1 MRPMVLMRWAALL
14 FVLALGLSAC
24 VGPPTPV
31 PSPGPPLAVDRE
43 TEALLRLG
51 EERLAQGRPLD
62 AGDAFRAALIRSPKR
77 EQRGRATLGLARA
90 DRAQGKFADALGRVE
105 DLLAQGVPPAQAVE
119 ANLLAAGLEMDLKK
133 PQKAT
138 SRLRLMLSRP
148 PGPLS
153 HTERFRAQ
161 LILAQALAQSGRP
174 GEAAAQLVRLSEG
187 ADPSQLRELSDRV
200 LKVAGMARSRELT
213 PLLGRV
219 TRPELKSA
227 LLIGLADAYVRE
239 GRLKEAERTLATLR
253 AEPSA
258 GRWAGRLQDLDS
270 QVRQARLVRPR
281 AVGVILPLTGN
292 YRAFGKRML
301 AAIELGLGL
310 FANVGAQP
318 PTLFIEDSRSDAA
331 TAAQAVSRL
340 VERHKI
346 MAIIGPVGAAA
357 SLSAARR
364 AQQLGV
370 PLISLSQVAGVT
382 MAGPYIFQNS
392 FTPEAQAAALLN
404 QAMDKQGLRRIAVL
418 APSNGYGQGFARIMS
433 AQLAAR
439 GGSLVRTEYYPP
451 DKTDFAAYI
460 KGLVKLPP
468 GNYRPGHPES
478 PKPVIDF
485 DALFMPVGPEAAAMI
500 APQLAYFDVLGVQV
514 MGTNLWH
521 NPKLIEQ
528 GGRYIENCL
537 FPDAFNP
544 ESQTP
549 LVRAFVREF
558 GQAVG
563 QQPGVMEAQAYDAA
577 FIVRRILMNSL
588 PPSTRP
594 AMRERLARL
603 QGLQGVC
610 GVLSMDQDRRVNKQL
625 TLFTVQ
631 SGVFT
636 PLGMARP
643 LAPRDP
649 LAQPQPQPLE
659 VKPVPDQIEM
669 RFNQPSKGGM
679 GDRTSGGQSDQGGRK
694 ESVNPSVIP
703 AKPMPLMPAPAAD
716 IPR

>member
-1 MRPMVLMRWAALL
+1 MRLTILMRWAVLL
-14 FVLALGLSAC
+14 MALALGLAAC
-24 VGPPTPV
+24 AKAPV
-31 PSPGPPLAVDRE
+31 PMPRPGAPLAVDRE
-43 TEALLRLG
+43 AEALLRLG
-51 EERLAQGRPLD
+51 EERLAQGRPLE
-62 AGDAFRAALIRSPKR
+62 AGDAFRAVLARSPKP
-77 EQRGRATLGLARA
+77 EQMARAALGLARA
-90 DRAQGKFADALGRVE
+90 DRAQGNYAEALGRVE
-105 DLLAQGVPPAQAVE
+105 DLLTQGVYPAQAVQ
-119 ANLLAAGLEMDLKK
+119 ANLLAAGLEMDLNQS
-133 PQKAT
+133 QKAA

-153 HTERFRAQ
+153 QTERFQAQ
-161 LILAQALAQSGRP
+161 LLLAQALAQSGRG
-174 GEAAAQLVRLSEG
+174 GEAAAQLVSLSQS
-187 ADPSQLRELSDRV
+187 ADTSQLREIADRM
-200 LKVAGMARSRELT
+200 LKVAAMARSQALL

-219 TRPELKSA
+219 TWPELKSA
-227 LLIGLADAYVRE
+227 LLIGLTEAYVRE
-239 GRLKEAERTLATLR
+239 GRLQEAERTLASLR

-281 AVGVILPLTGN
+281 AVGVILPLSGS
-292 YRAFGKRML
+292 YKAFGKRML
-301 AAIELGLGL
+301 AAVELGLGL
-310 FANVGAQP
+310 FSNVGAQP
-318 PTLFIEDSRSDAA
+318 PTLYIEDSRSDPGS
-331 TAAQAVSRL
+331 AAQAVSFL
-340 VERHKI
+340 VERHKV

-392 FTPEAQAAALLN
+392 FTPEAQAAALLD
-404 QAMDKQGLRRIAVL
+404 QVMDQQGLRRIAVL
-418 APSNGYGQGFARIMS
+418 ASSNSYGQGFARIMR

-460 KGLVKLPP
+460 KSLVKLPP
-468 GNYRPGHPES
+468 GNYRPGHPDS

-500 APQLAYFDVLGVQV
+500 APQLAYYDVLGVQV

-528 GGRYIENCL
+528 GGRYVENSL
-537 FPDAFNP
+537 FPDAFDP
-544 ESQTP
+544 QSQTA
-549 LVRAFVREF
+549 LARDFVREF

-563 QQPGVMEAQAYDAA
+563 QQPGVMEAQAYDAGY
-577 FIVRRILMNSL
+577 IVRHILMSSL
-588 PPSTRP
+588 APSTRP

-603 QGLQGVC
+603 QGLHGVC
-610 GVLSMDQDRRVNKQL
+610 GVLSVDQDRRVNKPL

-631 SGVFT
+631 SGAFT
-636 PLGMARP
+636 PLGEAARP
-643 LAPRDP
+643 LLPRDP
-649 LAQPQPQPLE
+649 LAQE
-659 VKPVPDQIEM
+659 VKPVPNQIEM
-669 RFNQPSKGGM
+669 RFNTPSQGGTSD
-679 GDRTSGGQSDQGGRK
+679 GATSGQEGALR
-694 ESVNPSVIP
+694 PSVIP

-716 IPR
+716 LPR